1 MYGKE
6 RGKKG
11 VVLIWL
17 VALRSIWLARNDLIF
32 SDNKHNIYD
41 LVEGIKRMSWE
52 WLMKRKDG
60 IPSFFYEWLVD
71 PLDCIIR

>member
-1 MYGKE
+1 MVMPGVLGSLLQILIFMYGKE

-32 SDNKHNIYD
+32 SISSSRIINIIYM
-41 LVEGIKRMSWE
+41 I
-52 WLMKRKDG
+52 
-60 IPSFFYEWLVD
+60 
-71 PLDCIIR
+71 